1 MAELL
6 EELLVVPGASR
17 VYAPARRNL
26 SQAPF
31 FKSKWDRFQCLEK
44 SPTLVLDARGTIQV
58 LTPAAR
64 RLLDYQPGQPIKPS
78 FFSHVHAKDLYRV
91 LRDVAEMTFHGKQ
104 GASWRLRLRTGD
116 GGWHWFSATVDNQLN
131 QPEEAL
137 LICLDHLTEEKPSEC
152 SYT

>member
-6 EELLVVPGASR
+6 EELVVVPGAPR
-17 VYAPARRNL
+17 VHVAARRN
-26 SQAPF
+26 SSRAPF
-31 FKSKWDRFQCLEK
+31 FENKWDRFQSVEEGQL
-44 SPTLVLDARGTIQV
+44 PTLVLDARGTIQV

-131 QPEEAL
+131 EPEGAL
-137 LICLDHLTEEKPSEC
+137 LISLDHLTE
-152 SYT
+152 